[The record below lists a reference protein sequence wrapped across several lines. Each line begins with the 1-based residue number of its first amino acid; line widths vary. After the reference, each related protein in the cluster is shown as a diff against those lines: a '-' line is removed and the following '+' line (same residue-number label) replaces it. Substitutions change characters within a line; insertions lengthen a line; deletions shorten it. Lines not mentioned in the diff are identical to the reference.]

1 MPDHVEESAR
11 VLCRA
16 MPDLACSCENDL
28 HLQNSRKYLTV
39 VAASRTSSLLPLHW
53 TCQLLY

>member
-1 MPDHVEESAR
+1 
-11 VLCRA
+11 